1 MSVLNRLILLVIALL
16 LLGVPVLLLLIA
28 FGPVP
33 AGPLGDAAGALG
45 NLPQAIENADNQT
58 RVIAGVASAL
68 VAILALVLFLRE
80 LAVLIP
86 RTVSNLFVN
95 QEAGRETRI
104 TPKAV
109 RALTEGAAQEVG
121 ALSPSVSLASRK
133 NEYSI
138 SCKIRVA
145 STSNVSELAAQT
157 RENIQQVLESQ
168 DVPVRDVEVTV
179 QGAAS

>member
-1 MSVLNRLILLVIALL
+1 MNVLNRLIMLVIALL

-28 FGPVP
+28 FGLLP
-33 AGPLGDAAGALG
+33 AGPLSGAAGALG
-45 NLPQAIENADNQT
+45 NLPQAIENAGSQT

-86 RTVSNLFVN
+86 QTASILFVN
-95 QEAGRETRI
+95 REAGRETRI

-109 RALTEGAAQEVG
+109 KALTEGAAQEAG
-121 ALSPSVSLASRK
+121 ALSPSASLASRRD
-133 NEYSI
+133 EYNI
-138 SCKIRVA
+138 SCRIRAA
-145 STSNVSELAAQT
+145 STSDVSELAAQT
-157 RENIQQVLESQ
+157 RDNIQRVLESQ

-179 QGAAS
+179 QGTTS

>member
-1 MSVLNRLILLVIALL
+1 MLVIALL

-28 FGPVP
+28 FGLVP
-33 AGPLGDAAGALG
+33 AGPLSDSAGALG

-80 LAVLIP
+80 LAVLVP
-86 RTVSNLFVN
+86 QTTSNLFVN
-95 QEAGRETRI
+95 QEAGRETKI

-109 RALTEGAAQEVG
+109 KALTEGAAQEVG
-121 ALSPSVSLASRK
+121 AFYPSVSLASRK
-133 NEYSI
+133 NEYRV
-138 SCKIRVA
+138 SCKIQA
-145 STSNVSELAAQT
+145 APASNVSELAAQT
-157 RENIQQVLESQ
+157 RDNIQRVLESQ

-179 QGAAS
+179 RGTAS

>member
-1 MSVLNRLILLVIALL
+1 MLVIALL

-33 AGPLGDAAGALG
+33 AGPLGDVAGSLG

-68 VAILALVLFLRE
+68 VALLALVLFLRE
-80 LAVLIP
+80 LTVLIP
-86 RTVSNLFVN
+86 QTVSNLSVN

-121 ALSPSVSLASRK
+121 ALSPSASLASRK

-138 SCKIRVA
+138 SCNIRVA

-179 QGAAS
+179 QGTAS